1 MMNLLFEGHHF
12 RFSFSV
18 SFSTLHFTHVL
29 WLDTILSVQ
38 IVLEKLNYFHGVSL

>member
-1 MMNLLFEGHHF
+1 MSPSYEGHPF

-18 SFSTLHFTHVL
+18 SFSILHFTHVL

-38 IVLEKLNYFHGVSL
+38 IVLEKLNYFHGLSL